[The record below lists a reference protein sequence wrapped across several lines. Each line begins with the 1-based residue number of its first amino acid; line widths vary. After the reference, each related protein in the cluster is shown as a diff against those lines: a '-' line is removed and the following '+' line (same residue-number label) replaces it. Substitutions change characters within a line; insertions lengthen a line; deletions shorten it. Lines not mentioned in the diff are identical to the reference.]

1 MGRISDDDIN
11 YIVDEVRDELG
22 QLSSSRYRQVTR
34 SEDSFI
40 GWIRN
45 QVYDIARS
53 IGLIISAPFRAIWDA
68 IRGFFDGLFR

>member
-1 MGRISDDDIN
+1 MSRISDDDMS
-11 YIVDEVRDELG
+11 YIVGELKDELG
-22 QLSSSRYRQVTR
+22 QLSTSRYRQVTR

-68 IRGFFDGLFR
+68 IRGLFDGLFG